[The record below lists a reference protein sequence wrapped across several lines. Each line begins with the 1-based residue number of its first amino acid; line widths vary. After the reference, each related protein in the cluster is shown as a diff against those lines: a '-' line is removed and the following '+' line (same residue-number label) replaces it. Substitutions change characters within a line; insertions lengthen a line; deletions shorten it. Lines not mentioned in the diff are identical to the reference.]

1 MAMDLLKQL
10 AASPLPAYLH
20 SPEDIDKLRLLQ
32 AAGLVQA
39 IVPADLGQATP
50 DGAWRGA
57 RVAAITPKGREA
69 LQEAGGTP
77 AQAVGTAPDHVTRRM
92 LDALER
98 VKEGLK

>member
-77 AQAVGTAPDHVTRRM
+77 AQAVRTAPDHVTRRM

-98 VKEGLK
+98 LKEGLK